1 MKEEVVVM
9 QNWLKSLEATPTIVA
24 LRQRAEQI
32 KAAELE
38 KIYGRL
44 ENLSD
49 QERLAVEGMASALVN
64 KLLHGSLVTL
74 KSAAQSSNGSVYI
87 EAARRFYYLEEPAYS
102 LAIQEGDSASES
114 RAVEDESDVETV
126 IKRRSSSSPSDSS
139 SHASGR

>member
-1 MKEEVVVM
+1 M
-9 QNWLKSLEATPTIVA
+9 QSWLKSLEATPTIVA
-24 LRQRAEQI
+24 LRKRAELI
-32 KAAELE
+32 KTAELE

-44 ENLSD
+44 ENLSA
-49 QERLAVEGMASALVN
+49 QERLAVESMASAIVN

-87 EAARRFYYLEEPAYS
+87 DAARRFYYLEEPLNS
-102 LAIQEGDSASES
+102 LEIHEGDSSSGSSAE
-114 RAVEDESDVETV
+114 EEESDAETV